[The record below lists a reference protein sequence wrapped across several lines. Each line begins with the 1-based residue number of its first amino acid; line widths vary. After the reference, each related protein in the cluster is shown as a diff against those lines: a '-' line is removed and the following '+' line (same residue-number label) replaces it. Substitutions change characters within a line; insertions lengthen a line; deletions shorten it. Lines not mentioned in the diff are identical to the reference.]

1 MMTVHEIGRRSGL
14 PSHVVRY
21 YSRIGLLQPARNPLN
36 GYKQYKD
43 SDVSRLR
50 FIQKAKTL
58 GYTLVEIAAIL
69 GESGRGKS
77 PCPMVRDII
86 GNRIEENR
94 LRLRELAALQR
105 RMERALARWS
115 TLPDGV
121 PSGETVCY
129 LIESTARSK
138 E

>member
-1 MMTVHEIGRRSGL
+1 MMTVHEIGRRSGI

-21 YSRIGLLQPARNPLN
+21 YSRIGLLKPARNPRN

-50 FIQKAKTL
+50 FIRQAKTL
-58 GYTLVEIAAIL
+58 GYTLVEIAGIL
-69 GESGRGKS
+69 RESGRGKS

-121 PSGETVCY
+121 PDGETVCY
-129 LIESTARSK
+129 LIESTARV
-138 E
+138 

>member
-1 MMTVHEIGRRSGL
+1 MMTVHEIGRRSGI

-21 YSRIGLLQPARNPLN
+21 YSRIGLLKPARNPRN

-50 FIQKAKTL
+50 FIRQAKTL
-58 GYTLVEIAAIL
+58 GYTLVEIAGIL
-69 GESGRGKS
+69 RESGRGKS

-115 TLPDGV
+115 TLPDGA
-121 PSGETVCY
+121 PDGKRVCY
-129 LIESTARSK
+129 LIESTAK
-138 E
+138 V